1 MASSR
6 REAFVATEMNMAE
19 RYRRWFEYE
28 KDSHAKVLA
37 ALESAAAG
45 TRKTEAFR
53 KAVELAGHIVAARR
67 LWLFRLGAAKNA
79 PSGFFPRGVT
89 LSELARRVGTMHAE
103 WSDYLAG
110 ISEEKIANSFEYRS
124 TEGVRY
130 RNTVEDILTQL
141 HGHSLYHRGQIAM
154 LLRSAGVEPPATDF
168 VFWAREPIGPSR
180 GVHRGAVRRVKTPGR
195 RRRLS

>member
-1 MASSR
+1 MAGY
-6 REAFVATEMNMAE
+6 MAE

-28 KDSHAKVLA
+28 KDSDAKVLA
-37 ALESAAAG
+37 ALSAAGASA
-45 TRKTEAFR
+45 RKMKAFR
-53 KAVELAGHIVAARR
+53 KAVELAGHIAAARL
-67 LWLFRLGAAKNA
+67 LWLFRLGAAKEA
-79 PSGFFPRGVT
+79 PTDFFPRRLT
-89 LSELARRVGTMHAE
+89 LAELSRRMEKMHAA

-110 ISEEKIANSFEYRS
+110 IGEKKIASSFAYRS
-124 TEGVRY
+124 TEEIRY

-168 VFWAREPIGPSR
+168 VFWAREPIGRAR
-180 GVHRGAVRRVKTPGR
+180 GVQRSAVRRVKKSGK

>member
-1 MASSR
+1 MAG
-6 REAFVATEMNMAE
+6 NMAK

-37 ALESAAAG
+37 ALESAGASA
-45 TRKTEAFR
+45 RKTEAVR
-53 KAVELAGHIVAARR
+53 KAVELAGHIVAARH

-79 PSGFFPRGVT
+79 PSGFFPRGMT
-89 LSELARRVGTMHAE
+89 LSVLKRNVAKMHAA

-110 ISEEKIANSFEYRS
+110 IGEKKIASTFEYRS

-130 RNTVEDILTQL
+130 SNTVEDILTQL

-154 LLRSAGVEPPATDF
+154 LLRSAGVEPPQTDF
-168 VFWAREPIGPSR
+168 VFWTREPIER
-180 GVHRGAVRRVKTPGR
+180 EGR
-195 RRRLS
+195 

>member
-1 MASSR
+1 MAGY
-6 REAFVATEMNMAE
+6 MAE

-28 KDSHAKVLA
+28 KDSDAKVLA
-37 ALESAAAG
+37 VFRAAG
-45 TRKTEAFR
+45 ASARKMKAFR
-53 KAVELAGHIVAARR
+53 KAVEMAGHIAAARGI
-67 LWLFRLGAAKNA
+67 WLFRLGAAREA
-79 PSGFFPRGVT
+79 PTDFFPRGLT
-89 LSELARRVGTMHAE
+89 LAELSRRMEKMHAA

-110 ISEEKIANSFEYRS
+110 IGEKKIASSFEYRS
-124 TEGVRY
+124 TEGIRY

-168 VFWAREPIGPSR
+168 VFWTREPIGRAR
-180 GVHRGAVRRVKTPGR
+180 GVQRGAVRRVKKSVR

>member
-1 MASSR
+1 LAKTLK
-6 REAFVATEMNMAE
+6 VVK

-37 ALESAAAG
+37 ALESAGPSA
-45 TRKTEAFR
+45 RKTAAFR
-53 KAVELAGHIVAARR
+53 KAVELAGHIVTARR
-67 LWLFRLGAAKNA
+67 LWLFRLGAAKDA
-79 PSGFFPRGVT
+79 PSGFFPRGLT
-89 LSELARRVGTMHAE
+89 LSGLARRFGKMHAA

-110 ISEEKIANSFEYRS
+110 IGEKEIASSFEYRS

-154 LLRSAGVEPPATDF
+154 LLRSARVEPPATDF
-168 VFWAREPIGPSR
+168 VFWAREEIG
-180 GVHRGAVRRVKTPGR
+180 GG
-195 RRRLS
+195 

>member
-1 MASSR
+1 MA
-6 REAFVATEMNMAE
+6 ENMAK

-37 ALESAAAG
+37 ALESAAPSA
-45 TRKTEAFR
+45 RESKAFR

-67 LWLFRLGAAKNA
+67 LWLFRLGAAKEA
-79 PSGFFPRGVT
+79 PTDFFPSGMT
-89 LSELARRVGTMHAE
+89 LSELAGRFEEIHAA

-110 ISEEKIANSFEYRS
+110 ASENEIARSFEYRS

-154 LLRSAGVEPPATDF
+154 LLRSAGVEPPQTDF
-168 VFWAREPIGPSR
+168 VFWTREPVGSAR
-180 GVHRGAVRRVKTPGR
+180 GVHRDGGHRVKKSGR

>member
-1 MASSR
+1 MA
-6 REAFVATEMNMAE
+6 AHMAE

-37 ALESAAAG
+37 ALESTAVSS
-45 TRKTEAFR
+45 RETEAFR

-67 LWLFRLGAAKNA
+67 LWLFRLGAAKEA
-79 PSGFFPRGVT
+79 PSDFFPRGMT
-89 LSELARRVGTMHAE
+89 LSELARGVGKMHAA
-103 WSDYLAG
+103 WSDHLAR
-110 ISEEKIANSFEYRS
+110 ISEEEIASSFEYRS
-124 TEGVRY
+124 TEGIRY

-168 VFWAREPIGPSR
+168 VFWTREPIGRAR
-180 GVHRGAVRRVKTPGR
+180 GVHRGAVRRVKKPAR
-195 RRRLS
+195 RRRFS

>member
-1 MASSR
+1 
-6 REAFVATEMNMAE
+6 VAENVAE

-28 KDSHAKVLA
+28 KDSDAKVLA
-37 ALESAAAG
+37 ALKAAR
-45 TRKTEAFR
+45 TRARKMKAFR
-53 KAVELAGHIVAARR
+53 KAMEMAGHIAAARGI
-67 LWLFRLGAAKNA
+67 WLFRLGAARE
-79 PSGFFPRGVT
+79 PPTDFFPRGLT
-89 LSELARRVGTMHAE
+89 LAELSRRMEKMHAA

-110 ISEEKIANSFEYRS
+110 IGEKKIASSFEYRS
-124 TEGVRY
+124 TEGIRY

-168 VFWAREPIGPSR
+168 VFWAREPIGRAR
-180 GVHRGAVRRVKTPGR
+180 GVQHGAVRRVKKSAR

>member
-1 MASSR
+1 MAQ
-6 REAFVATEMNMAE
+6 

-37 ALESAAAG
+37 ALESAAA
-45 TRKTEAFR
+45 RARETEAFR
-53 KAVELAGHIVAARR
+53 KAVELAGHIVAARGI
-67 LWLFRLGAAKNA
+67 WLFRLGAAKDA
-79 PSGFFPRGVT
+79 PSDFFPRGMT
-89 LSELARRVGTMHAE
+89 HSELSRIMEKMHAA

-110 ISEEKIANSFEYRS
+110 ASEEEIASSFEYRS

-168 VFWAREPIGPSR
+168 VFWARKPIRRAR
-180 GVHRGAVRRVKTPGR
+180 GVHRGAVRRVKKSGGR
-195 RRRLS
+195 RRPS